1 MLLCVFL
8 FCVLWD
14 LEKGYD
20 KMYDVAIIGA
30 GVIGSLT
37 ARELSRY
44 NLKCVVL
51 EKENDV
57 AMGTT
62 KANSAIVHAG
72 FDAKVGSL
80 KAKFNVKGSKMM
92 EKVASELGVKY
103 KKNGSLVL
111 AFDEE
116 DLKTVNEL
124 YDRGV
129 KNGVEGLFV
138 LNREELKK
146 VEPNIGD
153 DAIGA
158 LHATTGAIICPYGL
172 AIAAM
177 GNAMDNGCELLTNF
191 FVKNIKKTDEGY
203 EISSDGE
210 TVKAK
215 YLVNAA
221 GLFADELNKD
231 LEESDFSTH
240 PRKGEYFVMDKA
252 QGALVKSTVFVT
264 PSAKGKGILVS
275 PTVDGNLLLG
285 PTADDIED
293 KSDLETTDE
302 GAMKIK
308 SQANRSVKGI
318 DMRKVITSFAGL
330 RAVGNSGDFKFTAK
344 DGYVAAMGIESP
356 GLSASPAIAE
366 YIVELLKDM
375 GLKTEESK
383 NFNPIRRPMDFFKEL
398 STEEKNALIKENPSY
413 GKIVCR
419 CEEITEGEII
429 DAIKMNPPA
438 NDLDGVKRRT
448 RSGMGRCQGGFCS
461 PSVTELIAKV
471 KGVLYESVT
480 KTGEGSDINFERTK
494 GGAKNA

>member
-1 MLLCVFL
+1 MCL
-8 FCVLWD
+8 FYVK
-14 LEKGYD
+14 KGND

-30 GVIGSLT
+30 GVIGALT

-57 AMGTT
+57 AMGTS

-72 FDAKVGSL
+72 FDAKEGSK
-80 KAKFNVKGSKMM
+80 KAYFNVKGSEMM

-103 KKNGSLVL
+103 IRNGSLVL
-111 AFDEE
+111 AFDDE
-116 DLKTVNEL
+116 DMKTVEEL
-124 YDRGV
+124 YERGV
-129 KNGVEGLFV
+129 KNGVKGLFI
-138 LNREELKK
+138 LNREELIK

-153 DAIGA
+153 DAVGA

-177 GNAMDNGCELLTNF
+177 GNAMDNGCELKTNF
-191 FVKNIKKTDEGY
+191 NVKNIEKGEGKY
-203 EISSDGE
+203 IIASDNE
-210 TVKAK
+210 TVEASFV
-215 YLVNAA
+215 VNAA
-221 GLFADELNKD
+221 GLFADELNKN
-231 LEESDFSTH
+231 LEASHFSTH

-252 QGALVKSTVFVT
+252 QGSLVKSTVFVT

-293 KSDLETTDE
+293 KTDIETTDE
-302 GAMKIK
+302 GAAKIR
-308 SQANRSVKGI
+308 SQAMRSVKGI

-330 RAVGNSGDFKFTAK
+330 RAVGNTGDFEITAK
-344 DGYVAAMGIESP
+344 DNYVAAMGIESP

-366 YIVELLKDM
+366 HIAELLFGM
-375 GLKTEESK
+375 GLKKEENK
-383 NFNPIRRPMDFFKEL
+383 DFNPVRRPMDFFKAL
-398 STEEKNALIKENPSY
+398 SKDEKNALIKERPSY
-413 GKIVCR
+413 GRIVCR

-429 DAIKMNPPA
+429 DALTLNPKA
-438 NDLDGVKRRT
+438 KDLDGVKRRT

-461 PSVTELIAKV
+461 PSVTELIAKIS
-471 KGVLYESVT
+471 GVAYEDVT
-480 KTGEGSDINFERTK
+480 KTGEGSGINFERTK
-494 GGAKNA
+494 GGVKNA

>member
-1 MLLCVFL
+1 
-8 FCVLWD
+8 
-14 LEKGYD
+14 
-20 KMYDVAIIGA
+20 MYDVAIIGA
-30 GVIGSLT
+30 GVIGTLT

-57 AMGTT
+57 AMGTS

-72 FDAKVGSL
+72 FDAKVGSAN
-80 KAKFNVKGSKMM
+80 AKFNVKGSKMM

-103 KKNGSLVL
+103 IKNGSLVL
-111 AFDEE
+111 AFDDE
-116 DLKTVNEL
+116 DMKTVKEL
-124 YDRGV
+124 YDRGI
-129 KNGVEGLFV
+129 KNGVDGLFI
-138 LNREELKK
+138 LNREELIK

-153 DAIGA
+153 DAVGA

-177 GNAMDNGCELLTNF
+177 GNAMDNGCELKTNF
-191 FVKNIKKTDEGY
+191 FVRDIEKSEEKYIIYSET
-203 EISSDGE
+203 E
-210 TVKAK
+210 TVEAK

-221 GLFADELNKD
+221 GLFADDLNKKI
-231 LEESDFSTH
+231 EESDFSTH

-252 QGALVKSTVFVT
+252 LGSLVKSTVFVT

-293 KSDLETTDE
+293 KTDIETTDE
-302 GAMKIK
+302 GALKIR
-308 SQANRSVKGI
+308 SQAMRSVKGI

-330 RAVGNSGDFKFTAK
+330 RAVGNSGDFEITAK
-344 DGYVAAMGIESP
+344 DNYVAAMGIESP

-366 YIVELLKDM
+366 HIAELLFDM
-375 GLKTEESK
+375 GLTKEENK
-383 NFNPIRRPMDFFKEL
+383 NFTPVRKPYDYFKEL

-429 DAIKMNPPA
+429 DALTLNPPA
-438 NDLDGVKRRT
+438 SDLDGVKRRT

-461 PSVTELIAKV
+461 PSVTELIAKI
-471 KGVLYESVT
+471 KGIAYEDVT
-480 KTGEGSDINFERTK
+480 KTGEGSGINFERTK
-494 GGAKNA
+494 GGKKNA

>member
-1 MLLCVFL
+1 
-8 FCVLWD
+8 
-14 LEKGYD
+14 
-20 KMYDVAIIGA
+20 MYDVAIIGA
-30 GVIGSLT
+30 GVIGTLT

-57 AMGTT
+57 AMGTS

-72 FDAKVGSL
+72 FDAKVGSA

-103 KKNGSLVL
+103 IKNGSLVL
-111 AFDEE
+111 AFDDE
-116 DLKTVNEL
+116 DMKTVKEL
-124 YDRGV
+124 YDRGI
-129 KNGVEGLFV
+129 KNGVDGLFI
-138 LNREELKK
+138 LNREELIK

-153 DAIGA
+153 DAVGA

-177 GNAMDNGCELLTNF
+177 GNAMDNGCELKTNF
-191 FVKNIKKTDEGY
+191 FVRDIEKSEEKYIIYSET
-203 EISSDGE
+203 E
-210 TVKAK
+210 TVEAK

-221 GLFADELNKD
+221 GLFADDLNKKI
-231 LEESDFSTH
+231 EESDFSTH

-252 QGALVKSTVFVT
+252 LGSLVKSTVFVT

-293 KSDLETTDE
+293 KTDIETTDE
-302 GAMKIK
+302 GALKIR
-308 SQANRSVKGI
+308 SQAMRSVKGI

-330 RAVGNSGDFKFTAK
+330 RAVGNSGDFEITAK
-344 DGYVAAMGIESP
+344 DNYVAAMGIESP

-366 YIVELLKDM
+366 HIAELLFDM
-375 GLKTEESK
+375 GLTKEENK
-383 NFNPIRRPMDFFKEL
+383 NFTPVRKPYDYFKEL

-429 DAIKMNPPA
+429 DALTLNPPA
-438 NDLDGVKRRT
+438 SDLDGVKRRT

-461 PSVTELIAKV
+461 PSVTELIAKI
-471 KGVLYESVT
+471 KGIAYEDVT
-480 KTGEGSDINFERTK
+480 KTGEGSGINFERTK
-494 GGAKNA
+494 GGKKNA

>member
-1 MLLCVFL
+1 
-8 FCVLWD
+8 
-14 LEKGYD
+14 
-20 KMYDVAIIGA
+20 MYDVAIIGA
-30 GVIGSLT
+30 GVIGTLT

-57 AMGTT
+57 AMGTS

-72 FDAKVGSL
+72 FDAKVGSA
-80 KAKFNVKGSKMM
+80 KAKFNVKGSEMM
-92 EKVASELGVKY
+92 EKVAGELGVKY
-103 KKNGSLVL
+103 IKNGSLVI
-111 AFDEE
+111 AFSDEDME
-116 DLKTVNEL
+116 TVKEL

-129 KNGVEGLFV
+129 KNGVKELYV
-138 LNREELKK
+138 LDKDALREL
-146 VEPNIGD
+146 EPNIGET
-153 DAIGA
+153 AIGA
-158 LHATTGAIICPYGL
+158 LHAKTGAIICPYGL

-177 GNAMDNGCELLTNF
+177 GNAMDNGCELKTNF
-191 FVKNIKKTDEGY
+191 FVKEIVKKDGAF
-203 EISSDGE
+203 EISSDKE
-210 TVKAK
+210 TVTAK

-221 GLFADELNKD
+221 GLFADDLNK
-231 LEESDFSTH
+231 LLYESDFSTH

-252 QGALVKSTVFVT
+252 QGALIKSTVFVT

-293 KSDLETTDE
+293 KTDLETTDS
-302 GAMKIK
+302 GSLMIK
-308 SQANRSVKGI
+308 SQALKSVSGV
-318 DMRKVITSFAGL
+318 DLRKIITSFAGL
-330 RAVGNSGDFKFTAK
+330 RAVGNSGDFEITGK
-344 DGYVAAMGIESP
+344 DNYVAAMGIESP

-366 YIVELLKDM
+366 YIAELLFDM
-375 GLKTEESK
+375 GLKKEENK
-383 NFNPIRRPMDFFKEL
+383 NFTPFRKPYDYFKEL
-398 STEEKNALIKENPSY
+398 STEEKNVLIKENPAY

-429 DAIKMNPPA
+429 DALTLNPPA

-461 PSVTELIAKV
+461 PSVTELIAKI
-471 KGVLYESVT
+471 KGIPYEEVT
-480 KTGEGSDINFERTK
+480 KTGEGSGINFERTK

>member
-1 MLLCVFL
+1 
-8 FCVLWD
+8 
-14 LEKGYD
+14 
-20 KMYDVAIIGA
+20 MYDVAIIGA
-30 GVIGSLT
+30 GVIGTLT

-57 AMGTT
+57 AMGTS

-72 FDAKVGSL
+72 FDAKEGSK
-80 KAKFNVKGSKMM
+80 KAYFNVKGSKMM

-103 KKNGSLVL
+103 IKNGSLVL
-111 AFDEE
+111 AFDDE
-116 DLKTVNEL
+116 DMKTVAEL
-124 YDRGV
+124 YERGI

-138 LNREELKK
+138 LNREQLLK

-177 GNAMDNGCELLTNF
+177 GNAMDNGCELKTNF
-191 FVKNIKKTDEGY
+191 AVKNIEKGDGKY
-203 EISSDGE
+203 VISSENE
-210 TVKAK
+210 TLEATYV
-215 YLVNAA
+215 VNAA
-221 GLFADELNKD
+221 GLFADELNKKVD
-231 LEESDFSTH
+231 DSAFSTH

-252 QGALVKSTVFVT
+252 LGSLVKSTVFVT

-293 KSDLETTDE
+293 KTDIETTDE
-302 GAMKIK
+302 GAAKIR
-308 SQANRSVKGI
+308 SQAMRSVKGI

-330 RAVGNSGDFKFTAK
+330 RAVGNTGDFEITAK
-344 DGYVAAMGIESP
+344 DNYVAAMGIESP

-366 YIVELLKDM
+366 HIAELLFTM
-375 GLKTEESK
+375 GLKKEEK
-383 NFNPIRRPMDFFKEL
+383 KDFNPIRRPMDFFKTL
-398 STEEKNALIKENPSY
+398 STEEKNALIKERPSY
-413 GKIVCR
+413 GRIVCR

-429 DAIKMNPPA
+429 DALTLNPKA
-438 NDLDGVKRRT
+438 KDLDGVKRRT

-461 PSVTELIAKV
+461 PSVTELIAKIS
-471 KGVLYESVT
+471 GVAYEDVT
-480 KTGEGSDINFERTK
+480 KTGEGSGINFERTK
-494 GGAKNA
+494 GGKHDA

>member
-1 MLLCVFL
+1 
-8 FCVLWD
+8 
-14 LEKGYD
+14 
-20 KMYDVAIIGA
+20 MYDVAIIGA
-30 GVIGSLT
+30 GVTGALT
-37 ARELSRY
+37 ARELTRY

-57 AMGTT
+57 AMGTS

-72 FDAKVGSL
+72 FDAKVGSK
-80 KAKFNVKGSKMM
+80 KAKFNVKGSEMM

-103 KKNGSLVL
+103 KRNGSLVL
-111 AFDEE
+111 AFDDE
-116 DLKTVNEL
+116 DMKTVKEL

-129 KNGVEGLFV
+129 KNGVKGLYV
-138 LNREELKK
+138 LEREELLK

-153 DAIGA
+153 DAVGA

-191 FVKNIKKTDEGY
+191 CVTKISKKDGFF
-203 EISSDGE
+203 EISSEGE
-210 TVKAK
+210 MIKAK

-231 LEESDFSTH
+231 LEDSGFSTH

-252 QGALVKSTVFVT
+252 QGSLVKSTVFVT

-293 KSDLETTDE
+293 KNDLETTDE
-302 GAMKIK
+302 GASKIK
-308 SQANRSVKGI
+308 SQAQRSVKGI

-330 RAVGNSGDFKFTAK
+330 RAVGNSGDFEITAK

-375 GLKTEESK
+375 GLSPEENK

-398 STEEKNALIKENPSY
+398 SIEGKNALIKENPSY

-429 DAIKMNPPA
+429 DALTLNPPA
-438 NDLDGVKRRT
+438 KDLDGVKRRT

-461 PSVTELIAKV
+461 PSVTELIAKI
-471 KGVLYESVT
+471 KEIPYEEVT

-494 GGAKNA
+494 GGRKNA

>member
-1 MLLCVFL
+1 
-8 FCVLWD
+8 
-14 LEKGYD
+14 
-20 KMYDVAIIGA
+20 MYDVAIIGA
-30 GVIGSLT
+30 GVIGTLT

-72 FDAKVGSL
+72 FDAKEGSL
-80 KAKFNVKGSKMM
+80 KARFNVKGSKMM

-111 AFDEE
+111 AFDDE
-116 DLKTVNEL
+116 DMKTVKEL
-124 YDRGV
+124 YDRGI
-129 KNGVEGLFV
+129 KNGVDGLFV
-138 LNREELKK
+138 LNREELLK

-153 DAIGA
+153 EAVGA

-177 GNAMDNGCELLTNF
+177 GNAMDNGCDLLLNF
-191 FVKNIKKTDEGY
+191 FVKDIKRTDEGF
-203 EISSDGE
+203 EISSEDE

-221 GLFADELNKD
+221 GLFADELNKNMED
-231 LEESDFSTH
+231 SDFSTH

-252 QGALVKSTVFVT
+252 LGKLVKSTVFVT

-293 KSDLETTDE
+293 KTDIETTDE
-302 GAMKIK
+302 GAAKIK
-308 SQANRSVKGI
+308 AQASKSVKGI

-330 RAVGNSGDFKFTAK
+330 RAVGNSGDFKFSAK

-366 YIVELLKDM
+366 YIVSLLKDM
-375 GLKTEESK
+375 GLSLEENE

-398 STEEKNALIKENPSY
+398 SNDEKNALIKENPSY
-413 GKIVCR
+413 GRIVCR

-429 DAIKMNPPA
+429 DAIKMNPGA

-461 PSVTELIAKV
+461 PSVTEFIAKV
-471 KGVLYESVT
+471 RGISYESIT
-480 KTGEGSDINFERTK
+480 KTGDGSEINFERTK
-494 GGAKNA
+494 GGDFNA